1 MLEDEAD
8 KAEMRKVDDVQEPSR
23 KREDLLKQTANS
35 RKFKK
40 DSIIFGIPVKN
51 NSRNINT
58 SLQPSQ
64 ITQQQSKKG
73 NQSFLDCLIIDPE

>member
-1 MLEDEAD
+1 MIDGNDPD
-8 KAEMRKVDDVQEPSR
+8 KHGSAKKESAEPSR

-51 NSRNINT
+51 NSKTINAT
-58 SLQPSQ
+58 LHQSNQVS
-64 ITQQQSKKG
+64 TQKK
-73 NQSFLDCLIIDPE
+73 N

>member
-1 MLEDEAD
+1 MLDDEPD
-8 KAEMRKVDDVQEPSR
+8 KGSKVRDVQEPSR

-73 NQSFLDCLIIDPE
+73 N

>member
-8 KAEMRKVDDVQEPSR
+8 KADMRKVDDVQEPSR

>member
-1 MLEDEAD
+1 MLEDEAE
-8 KAEMRKVDDVQEPSR
+8 KASPRKIDDVQEPSR

-58 SLQPSQ
+58 SL
-64 ITQQQSKKG
+64 
-73 NQSFLDCLIIDPE
+73 